1 MHIDNDYLVL
11 DDNDIIQDK
20 KIKGHSFVEL
30 LGMNRFKEIGDALLT
45 QCGLLPTDEIDK
57 KWLLRGDFA
66 EKLVKLTYE
75 KKGRKCTTYNK
86 KLIRYDNFHDNKDFG
101 GIIDIELLEE
111 KTLIEVKS
119 KSMKDFDYIMKRQP
133 NDEVN
138 QGMLYAFL
146 RGYNS
151 FIMEWIFFDEI
162 TEAQIFAGMQPTTLS
177 KLKRITKI
185 YKVDYELMVGY
196 MDICL
201 ETVADFKKTRKINLK
216 YISEEALD
224 KLGLLNKSV
233 DISDLGWLNE

>member
-1 MHIDNDYLVL
+1 MHIDNNYLVL

-30 LGMNRFKEIGDALLT
+30 LGMNRFKKTGDALLT

-86 KLIRYDNFHDNKDFG
+86 KIIKYDNFHDNKDFG
-101 GIIDIELLEE
+101 GLIDIELLEE

-119 KSMKDFDYIMKRQP
+119 KSIKDFDFITKRQP
-133 NDEVN
+133 DSEIN

-146 RGYNS
+146 RGYAD

-162 TEAQIFAGMQPTTLS
+162 TEAEICAGLKPANLS
-177 KLKRITKI
+177 NLKRISKV
-185 YKVDYELMVGY
+185 YKVDYELMIGY

-201 ETVADFKKTRKINLK
+201 EKIDDFKKNRKIHLQ
-216 YISEEALD
+216 YISDEALD
-224 KLGLLNKSV
+224 KLGLLNKNINI
-233 DISDLGWLNE
+233 DDLGWLDD